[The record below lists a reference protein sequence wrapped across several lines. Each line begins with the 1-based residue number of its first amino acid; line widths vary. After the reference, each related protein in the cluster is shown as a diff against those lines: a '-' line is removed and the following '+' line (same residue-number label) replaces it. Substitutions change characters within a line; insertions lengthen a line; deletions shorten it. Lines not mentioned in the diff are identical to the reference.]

1 MLKKILFPFCRY
13 KTLSFLSGNRR
24 DVVME
29 RVYDL
34 LEKREI
40 ERERPTDSS
49 TESDTELP
57 VVKPEPVDP
66 TQQDPSQPCKKRQ
79 RKSLTRRMAGDVVD
93 LTKPAATLR
102 KEVAEY
108 QAAMVRAGVGPL
120 EWWASYAVSFQSVAS
135 LAREYLSI
143 PPTEVSN

>member
-49 TESDTELP
+49 
-57 VVKPEPVDP
+57 
-66 TQQDPSQPCKKRQ
+66 
-79 RKSLTRRMAGDVVD
+79 SLTQNI
-93 LTKPAATLR
+93 L
-102 KEVAEY
+102 
-108 QAAMVRAGVGPL
+108 
-120 EWWASYAVSFQSVAS
+120 W
-135 LAREYLSI
+135 
-143 PPTEVSN
+143 

>member
-1 MLKKILFPFCRY
+1 
-13 KTLSFLSGNRR
+13 
-24 DVVME
+24 ME

-66 TQQDPSQPCKKRQ
+66 TQQDP
-79 RKSLTRRMAGDVVD
+79 RREE
-93 LTKPAATLR
+93 
-102 KEVAEY
+102 EVFY
-108 QAAMVRAGVGPL
+108 SR
-120 EWWASYAVSFQSVAS
+120 FFK
-135 LAREYLSI
+135 
-143 PPTEVSN
+143 

>member
-1 MLKKILFPFCRY
+1 MNFKDVE
-13 KTLSFLSGNRR
+13 R

-34 LEKREI
+34 LEKREN

-66 TQQDPSQPCKKRQ
+66 TQQDP
-79 RKSLTRRMAGDVVD
+79 RREE
-93 LTKPAATLR
+93 
-102 KEVAEY
+102 EVFY
-108 QAAMVRAGVGPL
+108 SR
-120 EWWASYAVSFQSVAS
+120 FFK
-135 LAREYLSI
+135 
-143 PPTEVSN
+143 